1 MLAFH
6 VHYEGGQVC
15 PQVGVNLRVD
25 FGERLG

>member
-15 PQVGVNLRVD
+15 PQVGVDLGVD
-25 FGERLG
+25 FGQGLG